1 MLIMENR
8 IKFTEEQLKYAIESK
23 INEDSGV
30 NQLFEMVVNS
40 LMYSEREA
48 FLKEHKGETKG
59 NGYRTLYKPGI
70 NNKLKLAIPR
80 DRMGVF
86 QPLLLGIMNHQ
97 DETIKDLTFS
107 LYGKGLT
114 TRQISDVLE
123 DIYGKSY
130 SSSTV
135 SNITNEFS
143 EQMDAWL
150 NRSLDSYYPIV
161 YIDATHFKI
170 RRDRVASEA
179 FYVVMGVKSDYT
191 REILTIV
198 NMPTESASGWKEV
211 LDDLKERGLEDV
223 QLFVSDDL
231 TGLKKSIDLSFP
243 EARRQL
249 CTLHFQKSL
258 SRKVRVSERSEF
270 IKDLKEI
277 INPTINDN
285 GRDISIKMLTDFLN
299 EWQVKYPSFKR
310 YNNQEYMEQIFEFK
324 RYNRTIQQ
332 MIYTTNWIERLNKS
346 FKRTLKIRNS
356 MPSPESAL
364 KLMCAVSIEMEDKV
378 YKYPIYNFK
387 FEDMFKRT

>member
-1 MLIMENR
+1 MLIMENP

-86 QPLLLGIMNHQ
+86 QPLLLGIMNQQ

-130 SSSTV
+130 SSSTL

-143 EQMDAWL
+143 DQMDAWL

-161 YIDATHFKI
+161 YIDATHFKV

-179 FYVVMGVKSDYT
+179 FYVVMGVKDDYT

-211 LDDLKERGLEDV
+211 LDDLKERGLEDA
-223 QLFVSDDL
+223 QLFESDDL

-243 EARRQL
+243 EA
-249 CTLHFQKSL
+249 
-258 SRKVRVSERSEF
+258 
-270 IKDLKEI
+270 
-277 INPTINDN
+277 
-285 GRDISIKMLTDFLN
+285 
-299 EWQVKYPSFKR
+299 
-310 YNNQEYMEQIFEFK
+310 
-324 RYNRTIQQ
+324 
-332 MIYTTNWIERLNKS
+332 
-346 FKRTLKIRNS
+346 
-356 MPSPESAL
+356 
-364 KLMCAVSIEMEDKV
+364 
-378 YKYPIYNFK
+378 
-387 FEDMFKRT
+387 